1 MKRAKDIRGRKTY
14 IIVQYRNIKVLSN
27 LRIFNEPVSMLPSTV
42 ILQLRGN
49 RNEPPDHVKFSPVN
63 FCWIIRLVIRITLVG
78 ST

>member
-42 ILQLRGN
+42 ILQLCGSC
-49 RNEPPDHVKFSPVN
+49 NELPDHVKFSPVN

>member
-42 ILQLRGN
+42 ILQLRGS
-49 RNEPPDHVKFSPVN
+49 RNELPDHVKFSPVN
-63 FCWIIRLVIRITLVG
+63 FCWIIRLVIRITLMG